1 MMPLGLSPSGPFR
14 KRRRERVQFSSKSPP
29 PGSGRDMSLT
39 PDPSSSGVEKAK
51 WTLLSCF
58 SGTSGLAPATG
69 DDAQRTAY
77 PAGDDTL
84 RTAHPPGPASG
95 GACSTAPPPMLPLL
109 PLGGSAPSSPPGRG
123 LTRTP
128 TSEGLRPAFP
138 PWLGRRPGSF
148 APTPSGSMPAASS
161 MDDDADDDGDDDPS
175 SHNLWTF
182 LPRAARAPSPM
193 PLPPFPL
200 MGVDAALSTPGEAG
214 EEAAEWVREEACLA
228 APLSPSRERKEGAA
242 DWVLE
247 TCDAALRVG
256 VAGRRGDP
264 SGSRSMPWMYVLR
277 MSGSAFLL
285 KISRYSFICSSKGG
299 L

>member
-1 MMPLGLSPSGPFR
+1 MLLGLSPSGPAT
-14 KRRRERVQFSSKSPP
+14 SPP
-29 PGSGRDMSLT
+29 RGSGRDLSPT
-39 PDPSSSGVEKAK
+39 PDP
-51 WTLLSCF
+51 LLSCF

-95 GACSTAPPPMLPLL
+95 GACSTAPPMALLLL
-109 PLGGSAPSSPPGRG
+109 PSGGRAPSSPPGRG
-123 LTRTP
+123 LTRTGDP
-128 TSEGLRPAFP
+128 RLDP
-138 PWLGRRPGSF
+138 PPRLGRRPSSF